1 MDKFGTLGIFVQAAE
16 GGSFVAAAHRLGLSS
31 SAVGKAIARLERE
44 MGVRLFHRST
54 RSMTLTEE
62 GSFFLDT
69 CRRILSELDA
79 AQAQLSRSHTTPH
92 GLLRV
97 SFPLTGMLLM
107 PAISAFMTAYP
118 EIRLDLDFTDRLVD
132 VIEEGFDAVVRTG
145 EVRDTRLM
153 SRKLGTFQ
161 HRIVASAAYLEKAGV
176 PQVPEDLLRHRC
188 MHHRYANSGKLE
200 PWPLAREGK
209 DLRIV
214 LPTTTIASTLEP
226 LVNLAENG
234 FGITCLPHF
243 AVAQQIAERKL
254 VPVLNDYTAEAGIF
268 RVLWPTSRY
277 LSPKIRVFVDFMAA
291 NLFNFENTSVPA
303 TAMAK
308 DAAKARRPR

>member
-1 MDKFGTLGIFVQAAE
+1 MDKLGALGIFVQTAE
-16 GGSFVAAAHRLGLSS
+16 GGSFVAASQRLGLSS
-31 SAVGKAIARLERE
+31 SALGKAIARLEQE

-62 GSFFLDT
+62 GSFFLDS

-79 AQAQLSRSHTTPH
+79 AQAQLSRSQGKPR

-107 PAISAFMTAYP
+107 PAVSTFMEAYP
-118 EIRLDLDFTDRLVD
+118 EINLDLDFTDRLVD

-153 SRKLGTFQ
+153 SRKLGAFR
-161 HRIVASAAYLEKAGV
+161 HRIVASSDYLKDSGV
-176 PQVPEDLLRHRC
+176 PQIPEDLLQHRC

-200 PWPLAREGK
+200 PWPLTRDGK
-209 DLRIV
+209 DLRIA

-226 LVNLAENG
+226 LIHLAENG
-234 FGITCLPHF
+234 FGITCLPFF
-243 AVAQQIAERKL
+243 AVARQLEEGTLIAIL
-254 VPVLNDYTAEAGIF
+254 DDFTAEAGVF

-277 LSPKIRVFVDFMAA
+277 LSPKIRVFVDFMAD
-291 NLFNFENTSVPA
+291 NLFASDMSLGHISENKLVRASCLP
-303 TAMAK
+303 
-308 DAAKARRPR
+308 P

>member
-1 MDKFGTLGIFVQAAE
+1 MDKLGTLGIFAQAAE
-16 GGSFVAAAHRLGLSS
+16 CGSFVAASKRLGLSS
-31 SAVGKAIARLERE
+31 SAVGKAVARLEQE

-79 AQAQLSRSHTTPH
+79 AQAQLSRSQARPR

-107 PAISAFMTAYP
+107 PTISAFMEAYP
-118 EIRLDLDFTDRLVD
+118 EIELDLDFTDRLVD

-145 EVRDTRLM
+145 EVGDTRLM
-153 SRKLGTFQ
+153 SRKLGSFRHQ
-161 HRIVASAAYLEKAGV
+161 IVASPGYLDAKGV
-176 PQVPEDLLRHRC
+176 PENPEDLLHHRC

-200 PWPLAREGK
+200 PWPLVRDGK
-209 DLRIV
+209 DLRLT
-214 LPTTTIASTLEP
+214 LPTTTVASTLEP
-226 LVNLAENG
+226 LMHLAENG

-243 AVAQQIAERKL
+243 AVAQQLAEGRL
-254 VPVLNDYTAEAGIF
+254 ISVLDNFTAETGVF
-268 RVLWPTSRY
+268 RALWPTSRY
-277 LSPKIRVFVDFMAA
+277 LSPKIRVFVDFMAG
-291 NLFNFENTSVPA
+291 NLFA
-303 TAMAK
+303 T
-308 DAAKARRPR
+308 DAAHARLMPK